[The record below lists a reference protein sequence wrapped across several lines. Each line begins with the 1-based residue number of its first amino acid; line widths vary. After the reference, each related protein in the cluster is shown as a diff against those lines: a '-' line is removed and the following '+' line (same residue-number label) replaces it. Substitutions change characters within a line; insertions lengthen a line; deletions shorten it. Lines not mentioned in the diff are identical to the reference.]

1 MKDELKKMVQ
11 KVGGIDSGYL
21 SAKPVGGIDSGYMS
35 AKPLSASYSP
45 GMTYHEQKG
54 YGLDLKAME
63 SDR

>member
-1 MKDELKKMVQ
+1 MQFMKDELKKMVQ

-21 SAKPVGGIDSGYMS
+21 SAS
-35 AKPLSASYSP
+35 AKPLGASYGASYSP
-45 GMTYHEQKG
+45 GTTYPEQKG